1 MFTRCG
7 EHPSNIIPVLNTQT
21 IEFTHLTLPTQ
32 FIPFTYT
39 YEIVRKYSVA
49 YMRRRGHR
57 RIVVHSGTSFVHYHY
72 WNSIWQTVLQN
83 GLADITPLRTNRRVW
98 RGSIASFIFNVLWVL
113 TFGWILALGYLI
125 SGLLTCITII
135 GIPFGIQSFKMMKL
149 AFAPFGANIQPL
161 Y

>member
-1 MFTRCG
+1 MRSLGNILWLICGGAAIAVSWFTLGLLLCIT
-7 EHPSNIIPVLNTQT
+7 IIG
-21 IEFTHLTLPTQ
+21 
-32 FIPFTYT
+32 IPFGKQCFKMGWMTLLPF
-39 YEIVRKYSVA
+39 
-49 YMRRRGHR
+49 G
-57 RIVVHSGTSFVHYHY
+57 
-72 WNSIWQTVLQN
+72 QTVEY
-83 GLADITPLRTNRRVW
+83 G
-98 RGSIASFIFNVLWVL
+98 GSIASFIFNALWVL